1 MSDHAHDH
9 PDFLAHHFDTP
20 EQQFEAGKLG
30 MWLFLVTEVLM
41 FGGLFCAY
49 ALYRANHP
57 DIFVYAHGFLDWKLG
72 ATNTAIL
79 LASSF
84 TMALAVRA
92 SQLGQKGILILLLVL
107 TLGGGVGFLVI
118 KYIEYTS
125 KFSHSLWPGTQNLYY
140 PQAETTLW
148 QVDGDGELI
157 LDAGGNP
164 VPITR
169 DMQLKEIALVEFE
182 TLALHHG
189 YVPQPAQ
196 AAYDHYTAMGVF
208 ETLHHHDE
216 DRGTHEYENA
226 MQMFADAGV
235 AEAAALV
242 DVHGS
247 HGEQGD
253 APAEENHAGHGE
265 DDTHAHGEDEAHGEA
280 PAHAAAHDDAH
291 GDHAAHDPDY
301 DYNQRLALVPVAGE
315 SAAQSNVSPPPFA
328 STSVSSAFAHDADEA
343 DAGGLAEALGA
354 PDLSHAKHYKPYHLQ
369 PEAVQSRVHLFFQI
383 YYCATGLHALHVLIG
398 MGCITWVLGKSL
410 AGAFTT
416 EYNVP
421 VDIVGL
427 YWHIVDLI
435 WIFLFP
441 LLYLIH

>member
-1 MSDHAHDH
+1 MSDHEHDHDH
-9 PDFLAHHFDTP
+9 PDYLAHHFDTP
-20 EQQFEAGKLG
+20 DQQFEAGKLG

-92 SQLGQKGILILLLVL
+92 SQLGQKGALVLLLVL

-118 KYIEYTS
+118 KYVEYTS
-125 KFSHSLWPGTQNLYY
+125 KFGHQLWPGQHNLYY
-140 PQAETTLW
+140 PQELTKLQ
-148 QVDGDGELI
+148 QVDGEKQLVR
-157 LDAGGNP
+157 DAEGNP
-164 VPITR
+164 LLITR
-169 DMQLKEIALVEFE
+169 SMQLDEIAFVEFE
-182 TLALHHG
+182 VLALGHG
-189 YVPQPAQ
+189 YAPERPQTTFDQ
-196 AAYDHYTAMGVF
+196 YRAAGVF
-208 ETLHHHDE
+208 ERLHGHHFEDAMELFAGLGVDVSAVVDAHHD
-216 DRGTHEYENA
+216 
-226 MQMFADAGV
+226 
-235 AEAAALV
+235 
-242 DVHGS
+242 
-247 HGEQGD
+247 
-253 APAEENHAGHGE
+253 GHGHDE
-265 DDTHAHGEDEAHGEA
+265 HDDGHATDEAHAEGGEG
-280 PAHAAAHDDAH
+280 HEETH
-291 GDHAAHDPDY
+291 GEEHAAHPVEEDPAF
-301 DYNQRLALVPVAGE
+301 DYNAEMMLVPVAGE
-315 SAAQSNVSPPPFA
+315 TAAASKVTPPPYA
-328 STSVSSAFAHDADEA
+328 GTQLSHDFAHDADPTHKA
-343 DAGGLAEALGA
+343 STLEALGA
-354 PDLSHAKHYKPYHLQ
+354 PDLSHSGHYLPYAMQ
-369 PEAVQSRVHLFFQI
+369 PEAVQRRVHLFFQI

-410 AGAFTT
+410 AGSFSA

>member
-1 MSDHAHDH
+1 MSDHDQDHDH

-57 DIFVYAHGFLDWKLG
+57 DVFAYAHGFLDWKLG

-92 SQLGQKGILILLLVL
+92 SQLGQQTMLVLMLVL
-107 TLGGGVGFLVI
+107 TLGGGFGFLGI

-125 KFSHSLWPGTQNLYY
+125 KFSHSLYPGQKNLYY
-140 PQAETTLW
+140 PNSLSTL
-148 QVDGDGELI
+148 QQTDADGNSEKLGFE
-157 LDAGGNP
+157 A
-164 VPITR
+164 
-169 DMQLKEIALVEFE
+169 QQHEIAFVEFE

-189 YVPQPAQ
+189 YIPEPAQ
-196 AAYDHYTAMGVF
+196 AAFDHYAQMGIF
-208 ETLHHHDE
+208 AELEDHDKE
-216 DRGTHEYENA
+216 HGTHEFEHA
-226 MQMFADAGV
+226 MHLFADAGV
-235 AEAAALV
+235 TDALTYTTSH
-242 DVHGS
+242 DS
-247 HGEQGD
+247 HGHDHGASEDHTDHAHD
-253 APAEENHAGHGE
+253 APDAHAEEQV
-265 DDTHAHGEDEAHGEA
+265 D
-280 PAHAAAHDDAH
+280 AAHETH
-291 GDHAAHDPDY
+291 ETESHDLAY
-301 DYNQRLALVPVAGE
+301 DYNELLHHVPVIGE
-315 SAAQSNVSPPPFA
+315 VPARSKVAPPPYA
-328 STSVSSAFAHDADEA
+328 STGLVGHFAHDTDE
-343 DAGGLAEALGA
+343 GPPPTLATTLGA
-354 PDLSHAKHYKPYHLQ
+354 PDLSHAKHYTPYAMQ
-369 PEAVQSRVHLFFQI
+369 PEGVQRRIHLFFQI
-383 YYCATGLHALHVLIG
+383 YYCATGLHALHVIIG
-398 MGCITWVLGKSL
+398 MGCIAWVLGKSL
-410 AGAFTT
+410 AGAFTAQ
-416 EYNVP
+416 YNVP

>member
-9 PDFLAHHFDTP
+9 HGPDFLAHHFDTP
-20 EQQFEAGKLG
+20 DQQFEAGKLG

-57 DIFVYAHGFLDWKLG
+57 DVFAYAHGFLDWKLG
-72 ATNTAIL
+72 AINTAIL

-92 SQLGQKGILILLLVL
+92 AQLGQKGMLILLLVL

-118 KYIEYTS
+118 KYMEYTS
-125 KFSHSLWPGTQNLYY
+125 KFSHSLWPGTSNLYY

-148 QVDGDGELI
+148 QVDENNELI
-157 LDAGGNP
+157 LDDSGNP
-164 VPITR
+164 IPMTR
-169 DMQLKEIALVEFE
+169 EMQLREIAFVEFE
-182 TLALHHG
+182 TLAIKHHYAPLGADTEQYYLDMGVRDRLEEHGHAEHFDHVFHHG
-189 YVPQPAQ
+189 HND
-196 AAYDHYTAMGVF
+196 AAH
-208 ETLHHHDE
+208 
-216 DRGTHEYENA
+216 
-226 MQMFADAGV
+226 ADAGH
-235 AEAAALV
+235 AGDDHAHNDGHDET
-242 DVHGS
+242 HGD
-247 HGEQGD
+247 GGD
-253 APAEENHAGHGE
+253 AGH
-265 DDTHAHGEDEAHGEA
+265 
-280 PAHAAAHDDAH
+280 AHAADHD
-291 GDHAAHDPDY
+291 AHDPAY
-301 DYNQRLALVPVAGE
+301 DYNQRLGLVPVAGE
-315 SAAQSNVSPPPFA
+315 AAARSNVAPPPFA
-328 STSVSSAFAHDADEA
+328 STSVSSAFAHDTDEGEP
-343 DAGGLAEALGA
+343 AGLTEALGA

-369 PEAVQSRVHLFFQI
+369 PEAVQSRIHLFFQI
-383 YYCATGLHALHVLIG
+383 YYCATGLHALHVIIG

>member
-1 MSDHAHDH
+1 MSDHAHDHDH

-20 EQQFEAGKLG
+20 EQQFESGKLG

-92 SQLGQKGILILLLVL
+92 AQLGQQTALVLLLVL

-118 KYIEYTS
+118 KYVEYTS
-125 KFSHSLWPGTQNLYY
+125 KFGHQLWPGQNNLYY
-140 PQAETTLW
+140 PLEFTQLN
-148 QVDGDGELI
+148 QVDEHGDLVV
-157 LDAGGNP
+157 DAEGNP
-164 VPITR
+164 VLMTR
-169 DMQLKEIALVEFE
+169 KQQNDEIAFVEFE
-182 TLALHHG
+182 VLALGHG
-189 YVPQPAQ
+189 YAPERPQTTFDQ
-196 AAYDHYTAMGVF
+196 YRAAGVF
-208 ETLHHHDE
+208 ERLHGHHFEHAMEIFSDLGVDVSAVADAHHDGHGHDGHDDGHAAE
-216 DRGTHEYENA
+216 ETH
-226 MQMFADAGV
+226 
-235 AEAAALV
+235 AEGG
-242 DVHGS
+242 DS
-247 HGEQGD
+247 HG
-253 APAEENHAGHGE
+253 
-265 DDTHAHGEDEAHGEA
+265 DTHADEH
-280 PAHAAAHDDAH
+280 PVTAHAEHDAPQ
-291 GDHAAHDPDY
+291 DPAY
-301 DYNQRLALVPVAGE
+301 DYNAELMLVPIAGE
-315 SAAQSNVSPPPFA
+315 TAAASKVTPPPYA
-328 STSVSSAFAHDADEA
+328 TTALAHGYAHDADQAQTKAVLET
-343 DAGGLAEALGA
+343 LGA
-354 PDLSHAKHYKPYHLQ
+354 PDLSHSGHYLPYAMQ
-369 PEAVQSRVHLFFQI
+369 PESVQRRVHIFFQI
-383 YYCATGLHALHVLIG
+383 YYCATGLHALHVIIG

-410 AGAFTT
+410 AGAFTP